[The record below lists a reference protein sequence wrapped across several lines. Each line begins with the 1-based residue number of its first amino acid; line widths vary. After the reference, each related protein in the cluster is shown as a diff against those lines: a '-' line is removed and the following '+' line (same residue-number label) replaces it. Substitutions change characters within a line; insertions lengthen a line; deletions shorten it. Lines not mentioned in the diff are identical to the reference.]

1 MEESQPK
8 LRFSGTA
15 VLAGIVT
22 FVLCTLVIHLV
33 SNISAGAWQRSPNE
47 SFIDVFAIRGLELT
61 IVFLGA
67 LAVGAICLTPVF
79 FVTAALHLWRLPHAI
94 YLGGCGGIL
103 LLIAALV
110 ASPEAAAQTLW
121 PGSIVCLLQ
130 ATAAS
135 LAFRHAS
142 LKEING

>member
-8 LRFSGTA
+8 LKFSGTA

-33 SNISAGAWQRSPNE
+33 SNIAAGAWQRSPNE
-47 SFIDVFAIRGLELT
+47 SFIDLFAVRGLEFTAIL
-61 IVFLGA
+61 L
-67 LAVGAICLTPVF
+67 LAFPFGAICLTPVF
-79 FVTAALHLWRLPHAI
+79 FVTAALHWWRLPHAI
-94 YLGGCGGIL
+94 YLGGCGGII

-110 ASPEAAAQTLW
+110 ASPEAAVQTLS
-121 PGSIVCLLQ
+121 PGSIVCFLK

-135 LAFRHAS
+135 LAFRHVS
-142 LKEING
+142 LKELNG